1 MPCKAVWNIWI
12 ALDVKA
18 IGKHLTMGELIMPTG
33 SNVPTILNIHLF
45 GGADMGQWEHMTKEA
60 FHQQRKNIHLDEF
73 HDFK

>member
-1 MPCKAVWNIWI
+1 
-12 ALDVKA
+12 
-18 IGKHLTMGELIMPTG
+18 MGELIMPTG

-60 FHQQRKNIHLDEF
+60 FHQQRKIIHLDEF